1 MERLRT
7 RRAEGLSGNAI
18 RAWGLVFLLVGLVG
32 RLIRQSGLKDFLLL
46 DMDQRLAAMEAD
58 PQLLSL
64 LVIAVALQALEAC
77 AGPIF
82 AFLTV
87 EGASRTSNLKRYMLR
102 VAVVALLSEIPYDLV
117 MSGKVFWLDYQ
128 NPAFGVLLS
137 LILLY
142 FYKRFEENTGKN
154 IAMKVLL
161 LVAAVLWANILRM
174 DPFGACVII
183 LTAALWLFRDKFR
196 ILAGIMA
203 CVIASPIS
211 MFYLAAPMSFL
222 ILRVYNGEK
231 GGDNRWANY
240 LAYPVMLLIFG
251 IVTVCYA

>member
-7 RRAEGLSGNAI
+7 QRPEGLSGSVL

-32 RLIRQSGLKDFLLL
+32 RLIRQSALGDFLQLT
-46 DMDQRLAAMEAD
+46 MDERMAAMEAD

-64 LVIAVALQALEAC
+64 LVIAVALQAVEAC

-82 AFLTV
+82 AFLTA
-87 EGASRTSNLKRYMLR
+87 EGFGRTSNLKNYMLR
-102 VAVVALLSEIPYDLV
+102 VAGVALLSEIPYDLL
-117 MSGKVFWLDYQ
+117 MGGKVFWWDYQ
-128 NPAFGVLLS
+128 NPVFGVLLS
-137 LILLY
+137 LVLLY
-142 FYKRFEENTGKN
+142 FYQRFEENNGKN

-161 LVAAVLWANILRM
+161 LVAAVLWANMLRL
-174 DPFGACVII
+174 DPFGACVIV

-203 CVIASPIS
+203 CVIVSPIS

-231 GGDNRWANY
+231 GGDSRWVNY
-240 LAYPVMLLIFG
+240 LAYPVMLLIFAMVAVYF
-251 IVTVCYA
+251 I